1 MQEQGK
7 RVFRLVTKMNT
18 FHVKNMT
25 KYINPGKIIF
35 VYSYNSER
43 KQLNLKLLNF
53 FLYIYVCTYISL
65 QKHSKQ
71 QDLKTG
77 PRCRT
82 SSNLLCLSGCVTSM

>member
-25 KYINPGKIIF
+25 KNINPGKIIF

-53 FLYIYVCTYISL
+53 FCTYMYARIL
-65 QKHSKQ
+65 AFKNTANNKI
-71 QDLKTG
+71 
-77 PRCRT
+77 
-82 SSNLLCLSGCVTSM
+82 